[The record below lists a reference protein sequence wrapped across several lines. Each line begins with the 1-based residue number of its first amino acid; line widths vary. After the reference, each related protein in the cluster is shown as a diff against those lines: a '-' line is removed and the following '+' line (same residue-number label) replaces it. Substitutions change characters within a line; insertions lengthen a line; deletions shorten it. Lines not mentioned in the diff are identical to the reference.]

1 MPKKQAASDLFEMK
15 TGHRVLTAWKD
26 VTREEKR
33 RRYGNNVRANDFH
46 RRYSLIIS
54 REKYLIVNLR
64 LLIRRYFFMWL
75 KYILLKDSIEKSAR
89 SVEFLRTKVSL
100 LLPDYIPGREN

>member
-1 MPKKQAASDLFEMK
+1 MSVWRLF
-15 TGHRVLTAWKD
+15 
-26 VTREEKR
+26 TREEKIW
-33 RRYGNNVRANDFH
+33 RYKNSVRAVDFH
-46 RRYSLIIS
+46 RRYLLKTIESLLIS
-54 REKYLIVNLR
+54 VSCFR

-100 LLPDYIPGREN
+100 LLPDYVPGRGN